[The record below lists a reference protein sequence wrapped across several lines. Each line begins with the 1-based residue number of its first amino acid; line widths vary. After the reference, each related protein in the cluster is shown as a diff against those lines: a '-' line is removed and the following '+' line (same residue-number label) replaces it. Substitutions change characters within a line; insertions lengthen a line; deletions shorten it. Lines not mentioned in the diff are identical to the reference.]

1 MKRVLLAVLPIL
13 MVVLS
18 GCTAHLTD
26 PSMNFKAP
34 KYVEEMPSKEETQS
48 YVADGSIY
56 GQGNHPLFS
65 DHKAI
70 RVNDIVT
77 VIISEQTQ
85 SSNQGTKALS
95 KSDTGSFGGGLFAA
109 NGANPAV
116 SAYVN
121 KLNGLTNLGFS
132 DSSTSKFSGQGSA
145 TQAASFT
152 TTISARVIKV
162 LQNGNYF
169 IMGQREIMI
178 DNEKQIVEVSGVI
191 RPCDIGQNNTINSNQ
206 ISDAKILYKT
216 EGDIDRATN
225 QGWGAKLI
233 QSVWPF

>member
-48 YVADGSIY
+48 YVANGSIY
-56 GQGNHPLFS
+56 GQGGHPLFS

-95 KSDTGSFGGGLFAA
+95 KSDTSSLGGGVFTA

-121 KLNGLTNLGFS
+121 KLNGLTNIGVT
-132 DSSTSKFSGQGSA
+132 DNSTSKFSGQGSA

-169 IMGQREIMI
+169 IMGKREIMI
-178 DNEKQIVEVSGVI
+178 NNEKQIVQVSGVI
-191 RPCDIGQNNTINSNQ
+191 RPFDIGQNNTINSNQ